1 MAENVL
7 GKVDRT
13 CQLLDIYG
21 GLLTNLQ
28 RKYVELH
35 YAQDLSFGEIA
46 QESDVS
52 RQAVHDTV
60 KNALALLEKYE
71 RHLGLLAR
79 EESGDENAAT
89 TAQASDAPS
98 GNAKVAEA
106 REALTDL
113 QREIRRT
120 GGAIYDGHRLARRLG
135 EISNLL
141 ED

>member
-1 MAENVL
+1 MTDNVL
-7 GKVDRT
+7 GKVDRV

-46 QESDVS
+46 KDSDVS

-71 RHLGLLAR
+71 KHLNLLSQ
-79 EESGDENAAT
+79 EDGDSPDA
-89 TAQASDAPS
+89 APS
-98 GNAKVAEA
+98 AEHSTNNSQVAEA
-106 REALTDL
+106 REALDDL
-113 QREIRRT
+113 QQEIRRG

-135 EISNLL
+135 EIAELL

>member
-13 CQLLDIYG
+13 CQLLYIYG

-28 RKYVELH
+28 RKYVDLH

-60 KNALALLEKYE
+60 KNALAQLEKYE

-79 EESGDENAAT
+79 EEDGDAEAPAST
-89 TAQASDAPS
+89 QASEAPS
-98 GNAKVAEA
+98 GNAKAAEA
-106 REALTDL
+106 RDALTEL

-120 GGAIYDGHRLARRLG
+120 GGAIYDGHRLARRLE